1 MRHVFSALVAAVLTA
16 EGVLASGAVRSEM
29 TEPPIPC
36 LDTTGDSTMWVQ
48 LAGDDTSQPQQVFGR
63 FTSWDPQTTTIGFKS
78 SLSQKMEQIPI
89 RSVRFEPRK
98 PHPAA
103 QVAEPILVPLGVIAR
118 SYVASAFSVVEGVLK
133 LPECSLRYDD
143 KQLAFEGSLTFIG
156 GDVRIE
162 GKVFEVVPPKGG
174 SGDSTGPKGG

>member
-1 MRHVFSALVAAVLTA
+1 MRHVFSALVAAVLA
-16 EGVLASGAVRSEM
+16 VGGIPASGAVRGEM

-36 LDTTGDSTMWVQ
+36 LDTTGGSTMWIQ

-78 SLSQKMEQIPI
+78 ALSQEMEQIPI

-98 PHPAA
+98 PNPAA
-103 QVAEPILVPLGVIAR
+103 QVAMPILVPLGVISR
-118 SYVASAFSVVEGVLK
+118 GYPASEFSVVEGVLK
-133 LPECSLRYDD
+133 VPGCSLKYDD
-143 KQLAFEGSLTFIG
+143 KQLAFEGSLTFSA

-162 GKVFEVVPPKGG
+162 GTVFEVVPPKGG